1 MSECAAVESSPP
13 QNAAASTPQARAP
26 QNRSFA
32 ASLASQFARGSPRP
46 YRRTL
51 MKIEVET
58 QPHSVATLR
67 IELPPEDVRKEWDS
81 IASNYA
87 RYARIPG
94 FRPGKAPRQVIEKK
108 FRKEIQDE
116 LTKKLVSK
124 SYHEAI
130 AEKQLRVVSLTNLED
145 VEFGDDRSMRF
156 RATVVTA
163 PEFELPEYK
172 GIPVELPSDEVTD
185 AEVDAALER
194 LRDQSAD
201 FTDVIG
207 RPLAMEDFAVLDF
220 TGAID
225 GVPMSEIVPEAS
237 KNLHGGKKFW
247 LRVAP
252 DNFLPQFPEQI
263 VGMNPGDTRSV
274 QVEFP
279 ADFPVTELAGKR
291 ADYAVTL
298 NEIKQKVLPEL
309 DDAFAAKLIPDK
321 ALADLR
327 HSLKHNLEHE
337 KEHEIERVKES
348 QIVKF
353 LQEHISFDLPPA
365 LLKNETRRALNE
377 LVHRNRERGVP
388 DELLKGKEK
397 ELIEG
402 AGSLAAHRLK
412 TNFILHRI
420 AEREKIQVTPEEIG
434 ERIREQAA
442 QYNVPVE
449 KMRKELEENDR
460 IDGLAE
466 EVVLGKTLDFLKAN
480 VTLKTSSDSPA
491 PSDSPA

>member
-1 MSECAAVESSPP
+1 
-13 QNAAASTPQARAP
+13 
-26 QNRSFA
+26 
-32 ASLASQFARGSPRP
+32 
-46 YRRTL
+46 
-51 MKIEVET
+51 MKVEVET

-67 IELPPEDVRKEWDS
+67 IELPPEEVRKEWDA
-81 IASNYA
+81 IAANYA

-94 FRPGKAPRQVIEKK
+94 FRAGKAPKPVIEKK

-163 PEFELPEYK
+163 PEFELPDYN
-172 GIPVELPSDEVTD
+172 GIPIELPSAEVTD

-201 FTDVIG
+201 FTDVTD
-207 RPLAMEDFAVLDF
+207 RPLAMEDFAVIDF
-220 TGAID
+220 DGSIG
-225 GVPMSEIVPEAS
+225 GVPISEIVPEAS

-252 DNFLPQFPEQI
+252 DNFLPQFAEQI
-263 VGMNPGDTRSV
+263 VGMNAGETRSV

-279 ADFPVTELAGKR
+279 AEFPVPEIAGRK

-298 NEIKQKVLPEL
+298 NEIKQKVLPPL
-309 DDAFAAKLIPDK
+309 DDAFAAKLIPGKD
-321 ALADLR
+321 LHELR
-327 HSLKHNLEHE
+327 HTLEHNLEHE
-337 KEHEIERVKES
+337 KEHEIERAKES

-353 LQEHISFDLPPA
+353 LQEHITFDLPPT

-388 DELLKGKEK
+388 DEMLKGKEK

-420 AEREKIQVTPEEIG
+420 AEREGIKITKDEVD
-434 ERIREQAA
+434 ERIRQQAE

-449 KMRKELEENDR
+449 KMRKELEEHDR
-460 IDGLAE
+460 LDGLAE
-466 EVVLGKTLDFLKAN
+466 EVLLGKTLDFLKAN
-480 VTLKTSSDSPA
+480 VTVTASSEPPAASASPD
-491 PSDSPA
+491 PIS